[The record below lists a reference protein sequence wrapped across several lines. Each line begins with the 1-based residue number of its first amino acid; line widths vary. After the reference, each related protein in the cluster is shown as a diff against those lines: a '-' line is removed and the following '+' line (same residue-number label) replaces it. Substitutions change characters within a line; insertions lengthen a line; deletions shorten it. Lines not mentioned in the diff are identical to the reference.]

1 MAGGWWG
8 GESEEEWR
16 GQWPLAGFFV
26 QHLDLGSEGRGI
38 QPQASL
44 GNHSSPELYPRPW
57 AWLNLASLS
66 CRQLG
71 EDFPGLPET

>member
-1 MAGGWWG
+1 M
-8 GESEEEWR
+8 EKWR
-16 GQWPLAGFFV
+16 GQWARPLPGFFV

-38 QPQASL
+38 QPQESL
-44 GNHSSPELYPRPW
+44 GNCSSPELHPRPW
-57 AWLNLASLS
+57 AWLNLASL